1 MFPVFITYLMSMNK
15 TNTTKVNKY
24 KKGQKV
30 TKCRTIGLQKK
41 EETMDKVFIEPE
53 N

>member
-30 TKCRTIGLQKK
+30 TKWRTIGLEKK
-41 EETMDKVFIEPE
+41 RRNNGQSFY
-53 N
+53 